1 MISISAYGLTI
12 HIQML
17 HLTLPHLA
25 LQKTERVDDWLINEM
40 LRAVSLSLVNANLFE
55 FISAESNLTV
65 LGIEID
71 KKESVTLT
79 HKSLMILV
87 S

>member
-1 MISISAYGLTI
+1 MISISAFGLAI

-17 HLTLPHLA
+17 HLISLHLA

-40 LRAVSLSLVNANLFE
+40 LRAVSLSLVKASLFVFIPAE
-55 FISAESNLTV
+55 FNLTL
-65 LGIEID
+65 LG
-71 KKESVTLT
+71 LNT

>member
-1 MISISAYGLTI
+1 VISISAFGLTI

-17 HLTLPHLA
+17 HLISLHHA

-40 LRAVSLSLVNANLFE
+40 LRAVSLSLVKASLFV
-55 FISAESNLTV
+55 FISAEFNLTL
-65 LGIEID
+65 LG
-71 KKESVTLT
+71 LNT

>member
-1 MISISAYGLTI
+1 VISISAFGLTI

-17 HLTLPHLA
+17 HLISLHLA

-40 LRAVSLSLVNANLFE
+40 LRAVSLSLVKASLFV
-55 FISAESNLTV
+55 FIPAEVNLTL
-65 LGIEID
+65 LG
-71 KKESVTLT
+71 LNT

>member
-1 MISISAYGLTI
+1 VISISAFGLTI

-17 HLTLPHLA
+17 HLISLHHA

-40 LRAVSLSLVNANLFE
+40 LRAVSLSLVKASPFV
-55 FISAESNLTV
+55 FISAEFNLTL
-65 LGIEID
+65 LG
-71 KKESVTLT
+71 LNT

>member
-1 MISISAYGLTI
+1 MISISAFGLTI

-17 HLTLPHLA
+17 HLISLHLA

-40 LRAVSLSLVNANLFE
+40 LRAVSLSLVKASLFVFIPAE
-55 FISAESNLTV
+55 FNLTL
-65 LGIEID
+65 LG
-71 KKESVTLT
+71 LNT